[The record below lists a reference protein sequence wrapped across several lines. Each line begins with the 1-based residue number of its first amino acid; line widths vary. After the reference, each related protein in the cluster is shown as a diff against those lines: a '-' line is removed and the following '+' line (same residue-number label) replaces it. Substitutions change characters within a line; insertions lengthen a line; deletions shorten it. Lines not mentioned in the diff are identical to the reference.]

1 MLGWWFLNLNL
12 ARDCDQFS
20 MLSSWKSRHLPCSLW
35 LATLNYISTDFLCL
49 GIICVM
55 LVLKGNVH
63 ASWCGFL
70 FFWGSCCGFLVGLS
84 VKLLVSI
91 VMFGFRARQM
101 KRLKGTGVYD
111 FFILSWC
118 LWRFVDILPVIL
130 LLSVGW
136 TLSLGLIE
144 SACLFSCTDNLYWIY
159 NFRVHNPFQTP
170 CCIAK
175 PSYGYCDV
183 KVRSHVDAV

>member
-1 MLGWWFLNLNL
+1 
-12 ARDCDQFS
+12 
-20 MLSSWKSRHLPCSLW
+20 MLSGWKSRHLPCYLS

-49 GIICVM
+49 SIICVR
-55 LVLKGNVH
+55 L
-63 ASWCGFL
+63 L
-70 FFWGSCCGFLVGLS
+70 FGVVFWWSIRET
-84 VKLLVSI
+84 LLVSN
-91 VMFGFRARQM
+91 VMFGFRPRQM
-101 KRLKGTGVYD
+101 KRLKGTGIYD
-111 FFILSWC
+111 FFILCRC

-175 PSYGYCDV
+175 PSYGYCYV